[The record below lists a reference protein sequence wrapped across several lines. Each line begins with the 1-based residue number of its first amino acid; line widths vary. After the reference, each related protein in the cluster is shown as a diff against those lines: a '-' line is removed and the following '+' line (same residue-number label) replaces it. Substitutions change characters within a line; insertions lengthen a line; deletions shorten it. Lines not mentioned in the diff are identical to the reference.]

1 MLERIG
7 DVRIINAMA
16 ADNLIAGIEVSIV
29 DQVKGGLA

>member
-7 DVRIINAMA
+7 DVRILNTSA

-29 DQVKGGLA
+29 D